1 MIIHNCLV
9 PGESSKFSRFFAVFP
24 KMLYSTFDNYF
35 SKFRED
41 ENCMAQ
47 VVDTTDF
54 YSGMK
59 IKWQDGIW
67 EVIDYQHH
75 KMGRGGAVIKTKL
88 KNLDTGSIVENSFR
102 SGEKF
107 ERVIYDDKKA
117 QFLYQ
122 DGENYVF
129 MDLESFEQIYVPG
142 DFLGESV
149 NFLTDNLEVDL
160 EFYEGKVVGLELPKS
175 VELKVVDT
183 PPSFK
188 GDTVSGGNKPATLE
202 TGLTINVPM
211 FVNNGDSIVVDS
223 RSGEYLERIKK

>member
-1 MIIHNCLV
+1 
-9 PGESSKFSRFFAVFP
+9 
-24 KMLYSTFDNYF
+24 MLYSTFDNYF